1 MDCDLLERKKTKRG
15 AKGTS
20 KRARGG
26 GGERRRELR
35 ICIRRTRNSCHPL
48 IPAKHP
54 GSCYYITS
62 FPPHDFSPN
71 PPPAPSGPLI
81 THHATNEW
89 ECVRMGGAF
98 GALCVKSSSQLGMQL
113 TPRCNREIQLSA
125 SSCSRTSPVPPP
137 PLNLSVLPPTPIYY
151 YPILHFMLLVVIGSL
166 QPAD

>member
-26 GGERRRELR
+26 WGAATGAAYL
-35 ICIRRTRNSCHPL
+35 HPSYKKQL
-48 IPAKHP
+48 SSAN
-54 GSCYYITS
+54 SCYYITS

-113 TPRCNREIQLSA
+113 TPRCNRQIQLSA